1 MKENERGRRQ
11 PKTNREWRWFGDLEI
26 RSLSNK
32 IIIILKVGLGTY
44 RKKNHTNLIN
54 PKEKV
59 KLNFGLD

>member
-1 MKENERGRRQ
+1 M
-11 PKTNREWRWFGDLEI
+11 NREWGWFRDLEI

-32 IIIILKVGLGTY
+32 IIITLKVGLGTY

>member
-1 MKENERGRRQ
+1 M
-11 PKTNREWRWFGDLEI
+11 NREWGWFGDLEV

-44 RKKNHTNLIN
+44 RKKKSYKSIN